1 MNPFEP
7 LKYEKPL
14 MALKARLA
22 EEGSKAVFSPLIEK
36 YILNNPHCVTV
47 EMQVSILPSVIYGFY
62 SILSDAQHFLISFQA
77 DPEKASRDEAAEK
90 EILAK
95 VKSSMTKEDLAE
107 LARATEELRLKQET
121 PDPPEALRSVPSLS
135 LRDIP
140 KEPIRVPT
148 EVIIALIKFDW
159 YSV

>member
-22 EEGSKAVFSPLIEK
+22 EEGPKAVFSPLIEK

-62 SILSDAQHFLISFQA
+62 CILSDAQHFLISCQPDQLHRIAYRHGYIFEPRQ
-77 DPEKASRDEAAEK
+77 
-90 EILAK
+90 K
-95 VKSSMTKEDLAE
+95 VL
-107 LARATEELRLKQET
+107 
-121 PDPPEALRSVPSLS
+121 
-135 LRDIP
+135 
-140 KEPIRVPT
+140 
-148 EVIIALIKFDW
+148 
-159 YSV
+159 